1 MRPDDFKFIADL
13 VRRRAGLVL
22 TEDKGYLL
30 DSRLKPLLRQLGLA
44 DFPQLVAELRAGR
57 EELIRDVTDALTTN
71 ETSFF
76 RDLKPFTLLRE
87 IVLPHL
93 LRHRAAHKRFRIWSA
108 ACSSGQEP
116 YSLAMTLNEERA
128 RLQGWHWEIVATD
141 LSAEVLNKAK
151 QGTYSQFEV
160 QRGMP
165 TPLLLKYF
173 AKSGESWQVKPEIR
187 QSITF
192 RPFNLLADAGSLG
205 HFDVVF
211 CRNVLIYFDPKTK
224 AGVLERIGRQLADD
238 GFLFLGGAE
247 TVIGVTDRFALE
259 PGQRGVYRPH
269 AGEVRD
275 GVQPA
280 SRPARAASAR

>member
-1 MRPDDFKFIADL
+1 MTADDFKFITDL

-22 TEDKGYLL
+22 SEDKGYLL
-30 DSRLKPLLRQLGLA
+30 DSRLKPLLRQRGLA
-44 DFPQLVAELRAGR
+44 DFPQLVAELRTGR

-76 RDLKPFTLLRE
+76 RDLKPFALLRE

-116 YSLAMTLNEERA
+116 YSLAMSLAEEKA
-128 RLQGWHWEIVATD
+128 RLQGWQWEIVATD
-141 LSAEVLNKAK
+141 LSAEVLSKARS
-151 QGTYSQFEV
+151 GNYSQFEV

-173 AKSGESWQVKPEIR
+173 AKSGESWQVKPEVR

-192 RPFNLLADAGSLG
+192 RPFNLLGDAGSLG

-259 PGQRGVYRPH
+259 PGQRGVYRPRSG
-269 AGEVRD
+269 AGEQVARPLA
-275 GVQPA
+275 G
-280 SRPARAASAR
+280 PARAAAGR